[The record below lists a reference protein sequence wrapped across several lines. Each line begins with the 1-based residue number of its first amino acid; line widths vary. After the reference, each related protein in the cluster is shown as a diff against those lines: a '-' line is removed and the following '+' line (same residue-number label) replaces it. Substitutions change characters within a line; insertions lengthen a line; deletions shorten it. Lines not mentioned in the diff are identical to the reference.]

1 MEDFLRSFHRLN
13 VFSRINLLWPYS
25 FYERIMV
32 LANSFSS
39 FYRVFGE
46 AMLGKFYQADVKD

>member
-1 MEDFLRSFHRLN
+1 
-13 VFSRINLLWPYS
+13 
-25 FYERIMV
+25 MV

-46 AMLGKFYQADVKD
+46 AILGKFYQADVED